1 MTTPEPG
8 TDRPEAPAP
17 PAALEEATGLPILR
31 SWRGLYWF
39 VAAVFVLWVAL
50 LHALTRMYS

>member
-8 TDRPEAPAP
+8 AEEPKTPI
-17 PAALEEATGLPILR
+17 PAAAQEEETGLPVLR